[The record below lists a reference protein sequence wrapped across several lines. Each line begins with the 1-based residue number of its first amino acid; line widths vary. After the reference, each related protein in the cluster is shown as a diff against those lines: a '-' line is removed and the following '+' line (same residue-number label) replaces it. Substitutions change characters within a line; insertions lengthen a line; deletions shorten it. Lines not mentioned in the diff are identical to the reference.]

1 MHELELAG
9 RQLARMRSMNRYYH
23 ERFFGDIRTVTILIL
38 GLFVAGWTLTPEVFL
53 LIPVVALLGANQT
66 AFDASYLIFSRHY
79 SAVLEDEINSAM
91 RKRVL
96 VGAEME
102 DRYLFRLGARK
113 IVVAGLGEDFTWFG
127 WMTLLYTVVGL
138 GSFGAGLALGWST
151 LVEAGTGW
159 VVFYIAALV
168 AITIASVLVGWWWF
182 VAGAGERRL
191 GEVTDSR
198 FGRPVSDYRA
208 RRRPEDAA

>member
-23 ERFFGDIRTVTILIL
+23 ERFFGDIRTVTLLIL
-38 GLFVAGWTLTPEVFL
+38 GLFIGGWTLTPEIFL

-113 IVVAGLGEDFTWFG
+113 IVVAGLGKDFTWFG
-127 WMTLLYTVVGL
+127 WMTLLYTIVGL
-138 GSFGAGLALGWST
+138 GSFGVGLTLGWST
-151 LVEAGTGW
+151 LAEAGTGW
-159 VVFYIAALV
+159 SVFYTTTLAAL
-168 AITIASVLVGWWWF
+168 TLASFLVGWWWF
-182 VAGAGERRL
+182 VTGAGERRL
-191 GEVTDSR
+191 RAVTENS
-198 FGRPVSDYRA
+198 FGRSDYQA
-208 RRRPEDAA
+208 RGRPGDAA